1 MRRVMAQRMSESRS
15 HVVPVSVYDEADIGG
30 WTEGTDITA
39 RAIRALVVGCTAES
53 ALNVWFDDEAWTI
66 VTHEQVNL
74 GVAVDSPEGL
84 FVPVLRGANE
94 RTTTEIRTNLDD
106 LIEKVKIRSIL
117 PEDLRGA
124 TITLSNY
131 GPLGVRFAQMVV
143 VPPQV
148 AIVGTGEIRDDA
160 VVVDGEIRVTR
171 ILPIS
176 VTFDHR
182 VVTGG
187 EGARFLR
194 AFIED
199 LRTAA

>member
-84 FVPVLRGANE
+84 FVPVLRGGE
-94 RTTTEIRTNLDD
+94 RENHHRDRRTNLDD

-143 VPPQV
+143 VLSS
-148 AIVGTGEIRDDA
+148 GRHRRYRGD
-160 VVVDGEIRVTR
+160 TR
-171 ILPIS
+171 
-176 VTFDHR
+176 R
-182 VVTGG
+182 CGG
-187 EGARFLR
+187 CGR
-194 AFIED
+194 
-199 LRTAA
+199 